1 MLHAP
6 VFFRFPAHLNVDLV
20 FESDSDSIGGALE
33 AQISLGESDGAA
45 GGYRAGPFSAVEC
58 KPETGAWFGLLYR
71 SRDVASTAFD
81 RVILRRIVCI
91 RNL

>member
-20 FESDSDSIGGALE
+20 FESDTPTPLGGALE
-33 AQISLGESDGAA
+33 AQVSLGESDGAA

-58 KPETGAWFGLLYR
+58 RPETGAWFGIALSLARR
-71 SRDVASTAFD
+71 SFH
-81 RVILRRIVCI
+81 
-91 RNL
+91 